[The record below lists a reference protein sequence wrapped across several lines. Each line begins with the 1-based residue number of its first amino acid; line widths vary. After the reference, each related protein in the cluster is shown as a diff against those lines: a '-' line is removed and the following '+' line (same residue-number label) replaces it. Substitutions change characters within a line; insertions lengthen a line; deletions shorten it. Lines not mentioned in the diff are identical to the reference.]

1 MRFDPKAGID
11 ATDWNLLHMLQ
22 KNARLTFAE
31 LGRKLKLSP
40 PAVAERVKRLE
51 ERGVIRAYRADIDLG
66 ALGRTLNVYLTA
78 VVAPKDYPR
87 FRKMVESLDE
97 IFECHHVTG
106 EGSFI
111 LRAAVTDVAALEVL
125 IQKLT
130 AFGPTTTAVILSTS
144 LDRREFVPATTSGRA
159 SSTPPRPS
167 R

>member
-1 MRFDPKAGID
+1 M
-11 ATDWNLLHMLQ
+11 
-22 KNARLTFAE
+22 
-31 LGRKLKLSP
+31 
-40 PAVAERVKRLE
+40 AERVKRLE
-51 ERGVIRAYRADIDLG
+51 ERGVIRGYRAEIDLG

-78 VVAPKDYPR
+78 IVAPKDYPK
-87 FRKMVESLDE
+87 FKKLVESLDE

-111 LRAAVTDVAALEVL
+111 LRAAVADVASLEVL

-130 AFGPTTTAVILSTS
+130 AFGPTTTAMILSTS
-144 LDRREFVPATTSGRA
+144 LDRRQFLAATTSGKA